1 MMKKLK
7 RKKGFTLIE
16 LIIVIAIIGVL
27 SAIAVPKYV
36 GIQKNAKVKADI
48 ASAKVIA
55 DATNMLIG
63 TDELTIATYAVSEG
77 AVLGDKID
85 GYLQTVPVA
94 MTVKDGVFKVMID
107 SITNNVKVTINSL
120 EVYPVPTGI
129 YAPSN

>member
-1 MMKKLK
+1 MKKLK